1 MPDPPVPPRARSQTT
16 TESRYPMHARTPL
29 PLIPQA
35 DRDARC
41 EALFA
46 SALQP
51 SDTPT
56 ADMIATAISSAMQRF
71 GPRGCTE
78 LMAQEFGDHPDVVA
92 RRMRW
97 ARRLAAQHAAPRP
110 PTQPAA

>member
-1 MPDPPVPPRARSQTT
+1 
-16 TESRYPMHARTPL
+16 MHARTPL
-29 PLIPQA
+29 LPMQQA
-35 DRDARC
+35 PSHTRC

-56 ADMIATAISSAMQRF
+56 AGMIVAAINSAVQRF

-78 LMAQEFGDHPDVVA
+78 RMAQEFGDHPEAAA

-97 ARRLAAQHAAPRP
+97 ARRLAAQHQRP
-110 PTQPAA
+110 DKQAGTGHARSQ

>member
-1 MPDPPVPPRARSQTT
+1 MPPAAS
-16 TESRYPMHARTPL
+16 
-29 PLIPQA
+29 
-35 DRDARC
+35 DARC

-51 SDTPT
+51 SDTPDAGLIT
-56 ADMIATAISSAMQRF
+56 AAIASAMQRF

-78 LMAQEFGDHPDVVA
+78 LVAQEFGDHPDVAA

-97 ARRLAAQHAAPRP
+97 ARQLAA
-110 PTQPAA
+110 

>member
-51 SDTPT
+51 SETPD
-56 ADMIATAISSAMQRF
+56 AGMIAAAVTSAVQRF

-78 LMAQEFGDHPDVVA
+78 LMAQEFGDHPDAAA

-97 ARRLAAQHAAPRP
+97 ARRLAA
-110 PTQPAA
+110 

>member
-1 MPDPPVPPRARSQTT
+1 
-16 TESRYPMHARTPL
+16 MHARTPL
-29 PLIPQA
+29 PPRPPA
-35 DRDARC
+35 ASDARC
-41 EALFA
+41 AALFA

-56 ADMIATAISSAMQRF
+56 AGMIVAAINSAVQRF

-78 LMAQEFGDHPDVVA
+78 RMAQEFGDHPEAAA

-97 ARRLAAQHAAPRP
+97 ARRLAA
-110 PTQPAA
+110 